1 MNRTTGTLRRLLMFV
16 ALTTG
21 PFSLIAQQVTRVH
34 LSNNKAYTQL
44 DVQELQ
50 RTLDS
55 LNVWVGR
62 LQASGLAS
70 TPEPG
75 EAFVPLT
82 GSGAENILNAT
93 HVCGEDLTFRGVTYA
108 TTRIGTQC
116 WFAENL
122 RTVTFLN
129 GDSLTEMTTTNSSD
143 VIPLGFEN
151 LFARPAPGNLESHG
165 LYYAPKSA
173 RDARGIC
180 PSGWH
185 VPDSMDFAKLVSFV
199 GPYPNDLKSID
210 DGGADAYGFN
220 WKLTGRSEYGTFSFA
235 GQIGYLNSVTPN
247 NESLGSVVTGFMLDE
262 YSSPTAQFDYGG
274 FGDLNFM
281 HIRCLKD

>member
-1 MNRTTGTLRRLLMFV
+1 M
-16 ALTTG
+16 
-21 PFSLIAQQVTRVH
+21 
-34 LSNNKAYTQL
+34 
-44 DVQELQ
+44 
-50 RTLDS
+50 
-55 LNVWVGR
+55 
-62 LQASGLAS
+62 
-70 TPEPG
+70 
-75 EAFVPLT
+75 
-82 GSGAENILNAT
+82 NAT
-93 HVCGEDLTFRGVTYA
+93 HVCGEALTFSGVTYA

-151 LFARPAPGNLESHG
+151 LYARPAPGNLESHG

-180 PSGWH
+180 
-185 VPDSMDFAKLVSFV
+185 
-199 GPYPNDLKSID
+199 
-210 DGGADAYGFN
+210 
-220 WKLTGRSEYGTFSFA
+220 RSEYGTVSFA
-235 GQIGYLNSVTPN
+235 RQVGYLNSVTPN
-247 NESLGSVVTGFMLDE
+247 NASLESVVTGFMLDE

-274 FGDLNFM
+274 FGNLNFM